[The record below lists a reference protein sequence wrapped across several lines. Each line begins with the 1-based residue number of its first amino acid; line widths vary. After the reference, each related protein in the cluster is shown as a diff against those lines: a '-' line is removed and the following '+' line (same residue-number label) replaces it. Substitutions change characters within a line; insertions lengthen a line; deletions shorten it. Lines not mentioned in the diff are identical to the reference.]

1 MKPATIAYCCLSGL
15 GIFLLAGHL
24 FAEYPDLRAGVT
36 KVILLI
42 VAGVAVLGGINL
54 LLYCA
59 KRDRL
64 KPGELRQPLMGT
76 AITCGAVVAIV
87 LFLMMVGGA

>member
-1 MKPATIAYCCLSGL
+1 MKPATIAYSGL
-15 GIFLLAGHL
+15 GGLSSFLLLGHL
-24 FAEYPDLRAGVT
+24 FAEYPDLRNGVT
-36 KVILLI
+36 KVVLLI
-42 VAGVAVLGGINL
+42 VAGVGVLGGINL

-76 AITCGAVVAIV
+76 AITCGAMVAIV